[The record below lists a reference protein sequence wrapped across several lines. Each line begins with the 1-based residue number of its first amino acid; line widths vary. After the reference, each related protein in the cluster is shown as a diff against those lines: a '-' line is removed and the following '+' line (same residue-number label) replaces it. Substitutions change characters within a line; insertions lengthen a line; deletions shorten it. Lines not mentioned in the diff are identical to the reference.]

1 MRSARGFLGVLVL
14 VSALLPG
21 LAPPFASA
29 DSFTAINSQPPNW
42 K

>member
-1 MRSARGFLGVLVL
+1 MRGVRGFISGFAMAFTVVIGLF
-14 VSALLPG
+14 PG
-21 LAPPFASA
+21 ISRA